1 MVGRLS
7 NRPRCLLDI
16 SSVLPEGFLVQNFL
30 NETARDTFTPED
42 KVPKMAYIHY
52 RKVEE
57 IKNETDY

>member
-30 NETARDTFTPED
+30 NETERDTFSPKD
-42 KVPKMAYIHY
+42 KVPKMALKGLDY
-52 RKVEE
+52 REVED
-57 IKNETDY
+57 I